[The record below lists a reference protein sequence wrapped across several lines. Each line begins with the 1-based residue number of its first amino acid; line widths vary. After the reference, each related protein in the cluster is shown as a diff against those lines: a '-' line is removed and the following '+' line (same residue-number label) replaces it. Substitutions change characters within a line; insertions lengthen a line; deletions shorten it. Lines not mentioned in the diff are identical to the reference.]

1 MKKYI
6 AGIIA
11 LSLSGIASASYF
23 DVTGSNP
30 DLYDGGSYSNEIPTA
45 VQPGVGD
52 SYGGSVYDHSFLQGL
67 KNSPRVIGGDYIGR
81 EYLDA
86 DNLSTEW

>member
-1 MKKYI
+1 MNKYI
-6 AGIIA
+6 VGIIA
-11 LSLSGIASASYF
+11 LSLSGLASASPF
-23 DVTGSNP
+23 DVTGDNP
-30 DLYDGGSYSNEIPTA
+30 DLYDGSSYSNDIPTA

-67 KNSPRVIGGDYIGR
+67 KQSPRAMAVDYIGR

-86 DNLSTEW
+86 DNLSTER